1 MRRCSLPDGKQCLQ
15 DDIKQR
21 SIRTD
26 GKSEQATVLALKN
39 CLREEQLMPL
49 WSTFILL
56 NQMPQSLFYQLDL
69 LLFVSLCWDEPK
81 TWLVFIAVQG
91 VNNMLSK
98 QKNEEEVLVSLLC
111 CISFR
116 DVSEPINFY
125 WNLHVWNELKCIL
138 MDYSSWKFTLRKK
151 IAHYKHCFIS

>member
-1 MRRCSLPDGKQCLQ
+1 MGNQSYWN
-15 DDIKQR
+15 
-21 SIRTD
+21 
-26 GKSEQATVLALKN
+26 GKSQATVLALKN

-56 NQMPQSLFYQLDL
+56 NQLPQSLFYQLDL

-81 TWLVFIAVQG
+81 TWLIFMAVQG
-91 VNNMLSK
+91 VNNKLSK
-98 QKNEEEVLVSLLC
+98 EKNEEEVLVSLPC

-116 DVSEPINFY
+116 DVSESINFY
-125 WNLHVWNELKCIL
+125 WNLDIWKELKCIF

-151 IAHYKHCFIS
+151 KKLLITNTVSSHSIIYFNSIVTALP